1 MKVSA
6 KEILLPKHPPSF
18 IEGDSKVGLMGKM
31 PIVIIIDCC
40 FILQS
45 YWSAAVNKS
54 QYSTLEHDFYKQ
66 YSTVEH
72 DFYKLTTFT
81 S

>member
-31 PIVIIIDCC
+31 PIVIIIDCY

-45 YWSAAVNKS
+45 YWSAAVK
-54 QYSTLEHDFYKQ
+54 
-66 YSTVEH
+66 
-72 DFYKLTTFT
+72 
-81 S
+81 